1 MTQKGQKEMKDLH
14 VNVLSSEMDLKL
26 FTDRKYYKKVYKA
39 LKKAK
44 ERYVITEKY
53 MIACYEN
60 FIKVYTPKKELMMI
74 QEF

>member
-1 MTQKGQKEMKDLH
+1 MRDLN
-14 VNVLSSEMDLKL
+14 VNVLSSEMDMKL

-39 LKKAK
+39 LKRAK
-44 ERYVITEKY
+44 ERCVITERH